1 MSPID
6 ANSYYNLNFSTM
18 PNVSF
23 SQLRGFYNASL
34 ANSIFTNQVQ
44 TQQQINANNFKSNMS
59 NMMQMM
65 MMMKMLD
72 TMDGASSSSSV
83 KSGKNASVT
92 TNGIM
97 TNYTVTNVVKDANGV
112 ITQVTLKDKETGA
125 ERLLQQIDDG
135 TGATN
140 RFTSLQKEGN
150 GWVETNK
157 RYVLNGSSFEERQK
171 NLTKG
176 EACDIS
182 LNGSMSTYTVVSKN
196 DKTLKLKDA
205 NGKTITLKST
215 DGGNHYS
222 YNDIQYEVRSG
233 SLLVATGSDVG
244 VWDGS

>member
-83 KSGKNASVT
+83 QSGKNASVT

-97 TNYTVTNVVKDANGV
+97 TNYTVKNVTKDNSGV
-112 ITQVTLKDKETGA
+112 VYQVTLEDKDTGA
-125 ERLLQQIDDG
+125 QRVLTRMDG
-135 TGATN
+135 SGATN
-140 RFTSLQKEGN
+140 RFQDEDGKC
-150 GWVETNK
+150 
-157 RYVLNGSSFEERQK
+157 YVLNGSSFSQRQK
-171 NLTKG
+171 SLTKG

-196 DKTLKLKDA
+196 EKTLKLKDA

-215 DGGNHYS
+215 DNGATYS